1 MPRELRLICHPF
13 HNGLE
18 GIDMGAGP
26 LRLVGDP
33 SISDEL
39 RAQGWDLQL
48 ETIETPDPNDPEI
61 VRIAEG
67 DRRLARRVRAAHEGG
82 AFPLVLAGNCNSCL
96 GTVAGLGPVGV
107 VWFDA
112 HADFDTPDRSL
123 GFFDG
128 MGLAILTG
136 NGWELLRQT
145 IPGFMPVDERDVVLV
160 GVRDLEEHQRAP
172 LDASAMRILPGPSF
186 DSTGF
191 LHALDELRQ
200 RASRTYLH
208 IDLDVLDTSE
218 GRANRFAAAGGLSAQ
233 QLEWAVEMVFR
244 RSAVAAAALTAY
256 DPGLDEDGRMARAAS
271 RVIATVARSALE
283 SGPPPPGGPDAPS
296 FRLRR

>member
-1 MPRELRLICHPF
+1 
-13 HNGLE
+13 
-18 GIDMGAGP
+18 MGAGP

-256 DPGLDEDGRMARAAS
+256 DPGLDEDGRIARAAS

>member
-1 MPRELRLICHPF
+1 
-13 HNGLE
+13 
-18 GIDMGAGP
+18 MGAGP